1 MISAAPAIKPAVR
14 SLEKSGVSS
23 IGVIVSFAG
32 GLTGVDVV
40 GVVGDVVVDGGGG
53 GWIVVGAART

>member
-40 GVVGDVVVDGGGG
+40 GVVGDAGGGGG

>member
-32 GLTGVDVV
+32 GLMGVDVV
-40 GVVGDVVVDGGGG
+40 GVVGDAGGGGGG